1 MTVFQDH
8 LFGAARTVAG
18 VLVTLLLAP
27 IWSGVEP
34 VHATCLPMASAPPPI
49 IRASFS
55 RQVAVAPYHL
65 GITFVGHA
73 SFMIE
78 SAEGVRVLTDYNGY
92 VEPPVPP
99 DVVTMNNSHDS
110 HYTEFVDKSIKN
122 VLRGWDP
129 KGGIARH
136 NLLIKDMRI
145 RNVPTNLND
154 WNGRLSNGNSMFVF
168 ESADLC
174 VVHISH
180 LHHVLSKDQLRDLG
194 RIDIAFAP
202 IDGQMTMSHQ
212 ELFEVLAAIKP
223 MLIIPM
229 HYGFGGA
236 VEAFI
241 ERARHFYPIR
251 QHDSATIEVSFKSLP
266 RKPEVL
272 FLQGR

>member
-1 MTVFQDH
+1 MTAFRDH
-8 LFGAARTVAG
+8 VYGTAKSVAC
-18 VLVTLLLAP
+18 VLAVVLLAP
-27 IWSGVEP
+27 LLAGVEAAN
-34 VHATCLPMASAPPPI
+34 ATCLPMASAPSPL

-55 RQVAVAPYHL
+55 RQTAVAPFHM

-73 SFMIE
+73 SFLIE
-78 SAEGVRVLTDYNGY
+78 SAQGVRVLTDYNGY
-92 VEPPVPP
+92 VEPALPP
-99 DVVTMNNSHDS
+99 EVVTMNNSHDS
-110 HYTEFVDKSIKN
+110 HYTDFVDKNIKS

-145 RNVPTNLND
+145 RNVPTNLNE
-154 WNGRLSNGNSMFVF
+154 WNGKLSNGNSMFVF
-168 ESADLC
+168 ETADLC

-212 ELFEVLAAIKP
+212 ELFEVLDAIKP

-236 VEAFI
+236 MEAFI
-241 ERARHFYPIR
+241 ERARHIYPIR
-251 QHDSATIEVSFKSLP
+251 RHPSATIELSFRSLP
-266 RKPEVL
+266 RKTEVL
-272 FLQGR
+272 FLQGY

>member
-1 MTVFQDH
+1 M
-8 LFGAARTVAG
+8 AG
-18 VLVTLLLAP
+18 VRDHVLSVLGLVAVLFFAP
-27 IWSGVEP
+27 FWIGAEP
-34 VHATCLPMASAPPPI
+34 ARATCLPMASAPSPI
-49 IRASFS
+49 IRASFAP
-55 RQVAVAPYHL
+55 QLAVAPYHL

-73 SFMIE
+73 SFLIE
-78 SAEGVRVLTDYNGY
+78 SAQGVRVLTDYNGY
-92 VEPPVPP
+92 VQPVVLP
-99 DVVTMNNSHDS
+99 DVVTMNNSHDT
-110 HYTEFVDKSIKN
+110 HYTDFVDKSIRH

-129 KGGIARH
+129 KGGVARH

-145 RNVPTNLND
+145 RNVPTNMSE
-154 WNGRLSNGNSMFVF
+154 WNGRLTNGNSMFVF

-180 LHHVLSKDQLRDLG
+180 LHHVLSKNQLRALG

-202 IDGQMTMSHQ
+202 VDGQMTMSHQ

-229 HYGFGGA
+229 HYGFGDA

-241 ERARHFYPIR
+241 DKARHLYPIR
-251 QHDSATIEVSFKSLP
+251 QHDSATIELSFRSLP

-272 FLQGR
+272 FLQAF

>member
-1 MTVFQDH
+1 MISRTLSNF
-8 LFGAARTVAG
+8 LAAIIVLATWSICAVPAG
-18 VLVTLLLAP
+18 
-27 IWSGVEP
+27 
-34 VHATCLPMASAPPPI
+34 ATCLPVASAPPLFVPAAYAP
-49 IRASFS
+49 RL
-55 RQVAVAPYHL
+55 AVAPHHL
-65 GITFVGHA
+65 SITFVGHA
-73 SFMIE
+73 SFVIE
-78 SAEGVRVLTDYNGY
+78 TAGGVRALTDYNGY
-92 VEPPVPP
+92 VEPAAPP
-99 DVVTMNNSHDS
+99 DIVTMNNSHDT
-110 HYTEFVDKSIKN
+110 HYTDFVDKGIKF

-136 NLLIKDMRI
+136 NLMIKDMRI
-145 RNVPTNLND
+145 RNVPTNLNE
-154 WNGRLSNGNSMFVF
+154 WNGKLSNGNSMFVF

-180 LHHVLSKDQLRDLG
+180 LHHVLSKDQLRALG

-223 MLIIPM
+223 VLIIPM

-241 ERARHFYPIR
+241 ERARHIYPIR
-251 QHDSATIEVSFKSLP
+251 QHDSASIEVSFRSLP